1 MTGPRDDARDPED
14 DEKLLDDLDPDETEA
29 AGVDGGY
36 QMQNSARYGQRR

>member
-14 DEKLLDDLDPDETEA
+14 DEKLLDDLDPDETDA

-36 QMQNSARYGQRR
+36 QMQDSAWSLQRV